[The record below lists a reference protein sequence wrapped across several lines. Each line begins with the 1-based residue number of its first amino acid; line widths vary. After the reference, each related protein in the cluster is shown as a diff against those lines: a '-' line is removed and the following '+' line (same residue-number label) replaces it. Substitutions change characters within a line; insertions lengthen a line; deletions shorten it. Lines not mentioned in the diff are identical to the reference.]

1 MLFIWKAQAYIHAK
15 CYYGLYS
22 FLLNYQLNVNFT
34 SQDRLSLSLAQTT
47 YSGGDTSLFESIS
60 GDIVD
65 KGYSIRPY
73 ALPTNL
79 TSLLSQ
85 HIIELPTDEFKR
97 AGIGRTKDHM
107 INDFI
112 RTDAISWITD
122 DSEAGCAW
130 INWAESL
137 QAYLNRRLFL
147 GLFSFESHF
156 AHYAKGDFYKK
167 HKDAFK
173 GEGNRVLSVVV
184 YLNPHWASSDGGE
197 LVIYD
202 KNTPSS
208 VVVDNSKITV
218 IPSFGT
224 IVVFL
229 SEEFPHEVLAAKR
242 DRYSIAGWFRLN
254 NSIANNIDPPS

>member
-1 MLFIWKAQAYIHAK
+1 MTLPLTIN
-15 CYYGLYS
+15 S
-22 FLLNYQLNVNFT
+22 
-34 SQDRLSLSLAQTT
+34 D
-47 YSGGDTSLFESIS
+47 GDSSLFESIS
-60 GDIVD
+60 NDIVD

-73 ALPTNL
+73 ALPENL
-79 TSLLSQ
+79 TTLLFT
-85 HIIELPTDEFKR
+85 HITELSDEKFKR
-97 AGIGRTKDHM
+97 AGIGRANDHT

-112 RTDAISWITD
+112 RTDEICWITGN
-122 DSEAGCAW
+122 SEAGSEW
-130 INWAESL
+130 IKWTNSL
-137 QAYLNRRLFL
+137 QTYLNRRLFL

-184 YLNPHWASSDGGE
+184 YLNQNWSTDDGGE

-202 KNTPSS
+202 KQSS
-208 VVVDNSKITV
+208 TSAIIDNSKITV
-218 IPSFGT
+218 TPSFGT

-229 SEEFPHEVLAAKR
+229 SEDFPHEVLPAKR

>member
-1 MLFIWKAQAYIHAK
+1 
-15 CYYGLYS
+15 
-22 FLLNYQLNVNFT
+22 
-34 SQDRLSLSLAQTT
+34 LSLAQTIH
-47 YSGGDTSLFESIS
+47 SGGDTTLFESIS
-60 GDIVD
+60 NDIIE

-73 ALPTNL
+73 ALPTDL
-79 TSLLSQ
+79 TRLLLQ
-85 HIIELPTDEFKR
+85 HIIELPTEEFKR
-97 AGIGRTKDHM
+97 AGIGRTKDHQV
-107 INDFI
+107 NDFI
-112 RTDAISWITD
+112 RTDEISWITNN
-122 DSEAGCAW
+122 SNASSAWLNWTEA
-130 INWAESL
+130 L

-184 YLNPHWASSDGGE
+184 YLNQHWSPSDGGE

-202 KNTPSS
+202 NKSPVSS
-208 VVVDNSKITV
+208 VVDNRKITV
-218 IPSFGT
+218 SPTFGT

-229 SEEFPHEVLAAKR
+229 SEEFPHEVLPAKR

>member
-1 MLFIWKAQAYIHAK
+1 
-15 CYYGLYS
+15 
-22 FLLNYQLNVNFT
+22 LN
-34 SQDRLSLSLAQTT
+34 LAHTT

-60 GDIVD
+60 NDIVE

-73 ALPTNL
+73 ALPEDL
-79 TSLLSQ
+79 TCLLLQ
-85 HIIELPTDEFKR
+85 HIIELPTDKFKR
-97 AGIGRTKDHM
+97 AGIGRAKGHM

-112 RTDAISWITD
+112 RTDEISWITHNNPA
-122 DSEAGCAW
+122 SCAW
-130 INWAESL
+130 INWTESL

-156 AHYAKGDFYKK
+156 SHYAKGDFYKR

-184 YLNPHWASSDGGE
+184 YLNQQWSADDGGE

-202 KNTPSS
+202 KKSRISS
-208 VVVDNSKITV
+208 VVDNSQIKV

-224 IVVFL
+224 IVIFL
-229 SEEFPHEVLAAKR
+229 SEEFPHEVLPAKR

>member
-1 MLFIWKAQAYIHAK
+1 
-15 CYYGLYS
+15 
-22 FLLNYQLNVNFT
+22 
-34 SQDRLSLSLAQTT
+34 
-47 YSGGDTSLFESIS
+47 
-60 GDIVD
+60 
-65 KGYSIRPY
+65 
-73 ALPTNL
+73 LPTDL
-79 TSLLSQ
+79 TRLLLQ
-85 HIIELPTDEFKR
+85 HIIELPTEEFKR
-97 AGIGRTKDHM
+97 AGIGRTKDHQV
-107 INDFI
+107 NDFI
-112 RTDAISWITD
+112 RTDEISWITNN
-122 DSEAGCAW
+122 SNASSAWLNWTEA
-130 INWAESL
+130 L

-184 YLNPHWASSDGGE
+184 YLNQHWSPSDGGE

-202 KNTPSS
+202 NKSPVSS
-208 VVVDNSKITV
+208 LVDNRKITV
-218 IPSFGT
+218 SSTFRT

-229 SEEFPHEVLAAKR
+229 SEEFPHEVLPAKR

>member
-1 MLFIWKAQAYIHAK
+1 MQ
-15 CYYGLYS
+15 
-22 FLLNYQLNVNFT
+22 
-34 SQDRLSLSLAQTT
+34 LSLAQTT
-47 YSGGDTSLFESIS
+47 YSGGDSSLFESIAN
-60 GDIVD
+60 DIFD
-65 KGYSIRPY
+65 KGYSICPD
-73 ALPTNL
+73 ALPVNL
-79 TSLLSQ
+79 TNLLSQ
-85 HIIELPTDEFKR
+85 HIIELPSENFKR

-112 RTDAISWITD
+112 RTDAISWITNNG
-122 DSEAGCAW
+122 EASCAW

-156 AHYAKGDFYKK
+156 AHYAQGDFYKK

-184 YLNPHWASSDGGE
+184 YLNQQWISSDGGE
-197 LVIYD
+197 LVIYA
-202 KNTPSS
+202 KNSGNTS
-208 VVVDNSKITV
+208 VATNNKITV
-218 IPSFGT
+218 TPNLGT
-224 IVVFL
+224 VVVFL
-229 SEEFPHEVLAAKR
+229 SEQFPHEVLPAKR

>member
-1 MLFIWKAQAYIHAK
+1 MQ
-15 CYYGLYS
+15 
-22 FLLNYQLNVNFT
+22 
-34 SQDRLSLSLAQTT
+34 LSLAQTT
-47 YSGGDTSLFESIS
+47 YSSGDSSLFESIAN
-60 GDIVD
+60 DIFD
-65 KGYSIRPY
+65 KGYSICPD
-73 ALPTNL
+73 ALPVNL
-79 TSLLSQ
+79 TNSLSQ
-85 HIIELPTDEFKR
+85 HIIELPSENFKR

-112 RTDAISWITD
+112 RTDAISWITNND
-122 DSEAGCAW
+122 EASCAW

-184 YLNPHWASSDGGE
+184 YLNQQWVSSDGGE
-197 LVIYD
+197 LVIYT
-202 KNTPSS
+202 KNL
-208 VVVDNSKITV
+208 DNTSFATNNKITV
-218 IPSFGT
+218 TPSFGT

-229 SEEFPHEVLAAKR
+229 SEQFPHEVLPAKR

>member
-1 MLFIWKAQAYIHAK
+1 MTLPNA
-15 CYYGLYS
+15 S
-22 FLLNYQLNVNFT
+22 FLDDD
-34 SQDRLSLSLAQTT
+34 S
-47 YSGGDTSLFESIS
+47 SLFESLFEFIAN
-60 GDIVD
+60 DIIE

-73 ALPTNL
+73 ALPENLTNL
-79 TSLLSQ
+79 LLH
-85 HIIELPTDEFKR
+85 HITELPESNFKR
-97 AGIGRTKDHM
+97 AGIGRAKDHI

-112 RTDAISWITD
+112 RTDEISWITGN
-122 DSEAGCAW
+122 SEAGSAW
-130 INWAESL
+130 ISWTAAL

-156 AHYAKGDFYKK
+156 ARYTKGDFYKK

-184 YLNPHWASSDGGE
+184 YLNQHWSADDAGE

-202 KNTPSS
+202 KNLPASA
-208 VVVDNSKITV
+208 VIDNKKVTV

-229 SEEFPHEVLAAKR
+229 SEEFVHEVLPAKR

>member
-1 MLFIWKAQAYIHAK
+1 M
-15 CYYGLYS
+15 
-22 FLLNYQLNVNFT
+22 
-34 SQDRLSLSLAQTT
+34 SLAQTT
-47 YSGGDTSLFESIS
+47 HPGGDTSLFESIS
-60 GDIVD
+60 NDIVE

-73 ALPTNL
+73 ALPANL

-85 HIIELPTDEFKR
+85 HIIELPTETFKR

-112 RTDAISWITD
+112 RTDEISWITN
-122 DSEAGCAW
+122 DSEAGCSW
-130 INWAESL
+130 ISWIESL

-184 YLNPHWASSDGGE
+184 YLNQNLAS
-197 LVIYD
+197 L
-202 KNTPSS
+202 KQ
-208 VVVDNSKITV
+208 
-218 IPSFGT
+218 
-224 IVVFL
+224 
-229 SEEFPHEVLAAKR
+229 
-242 DRYSIAGWFRLN
+242 
-254 NSIANNIDPPS
+254 

>member
-1 MLFIWKAQAYIHAK
+1 
-15 CYYGLYS
+15 
-22 FLLNYQLNVNFT
+22 
-34 SQDRLSLSLAQTT
+34 LSLAHTT
-47 YSGGDTSLFESIS
+47 HSDGDTLLFESIS
-60 GDIVD
+60 NDIVD

-73 ALPTNL
+73 ALPENL
-79 TSLLSQ
+79 TRLLSQ
-85 HIIELPTDEFKR
+85 HIIELPTENFKR
-97 AGIGRTKDHM
+97 AGIGRIKDHM

-112 RTDAISWITD
+112 RTDEISWITN
-122 DSEAGCAW
+122 DSETSCAW

-184 YLNPHWASSDGGE
+184 YLNQHWAPSDGGE
-197 LVIYD
+197 LVMYD
-202 KNTPSS
+202 KNSS
-208 VVVDNSKITV
+208 TSSVVDNSKITV

-229 SEEFPHEVLAAKR
+229 SEEFPHEVLPAKR

-254 NSIANNIDPPS
+254 SSIANRVC

>member
-1 MLFIWKAQAYIHAK
+1 MTLPK
-15 CYYGLYS
+15 
-22 FLLNYQLNVNFT
+22 V
-34 SQDRLSLSLAQTT
+34 T
-47 YSGGDTSLFESIS
+47 YSDDDSSLFESLFELIS
-60 GDIVD
+60 NDIIE

-73 ALPTNL
+73 ALPKNLTNL
-79 TSLLSQ
+79 LLQ
-85 HIIELPTDEFKR
+85 HIIALPEENFKR
-97 AGIGRTKDHM
+97 AGIGRAKDHV

-112 RTDAISWITD
+112 RTDEISWITSN
-122 DSEAGCAW
+122 SEASCAW
-130 INWAESL
+130 IKWTESL
-137 QAYLNRRLFL
+137 QSFLNRRLFL

-167 HKDAFK
+167 HKDAFT

-184 YLNPHWASSDGGE
+184 YLNPNWSVDDGGE

-202 KNTPSS
+202 KNLPTSL
-208 VVVDNSKITV
+208 VIDNTKVTV

-229 SEEFPHEVLAAKR
+229 SEEFIHEVLPAKR

>member
-1 MLFIWKAQAYIHAK
+1 M
-15 CYYGLYS
+15 
-22 FLLNYQLNVNFT
+22 N
-34 SQDRLSLSLAQTT
+34 LAQIT
-47 YSGGDTSLFESIS
+47 YSGGDTTLFESIS
-60 GDIVD
+60 NDIAE

-73 ALPTNL
+73 ALPEDL
-79 TSLLSQ
+79 TRLLLN
-85 HIIELPTDEFKR
+85 HLIELPTEKFKR
-97 AGIGRTKDHM
+97 AGIGRAKDHM

-112 RTDAISWITD
+112 RTDEISWIARNN
-122 DSEAGCAW
+122 EASCAW
-130 INWAESL
+130 INWTESL

-184 YLNPHWASSDGGE
+184 YLNQHWSADDGGE

-202 KNTPSS
+202 KNSRGST
-208 VVVDNSKITV
+208 VIDNSKITV
-218 IPSFGT
+218 LPSYGT

-229 SEEFPHEVLAAKR
+229 SEEFPHEVLPAKR

-254 NSIANNIDPPS
+254 NSIDNNIDPPS